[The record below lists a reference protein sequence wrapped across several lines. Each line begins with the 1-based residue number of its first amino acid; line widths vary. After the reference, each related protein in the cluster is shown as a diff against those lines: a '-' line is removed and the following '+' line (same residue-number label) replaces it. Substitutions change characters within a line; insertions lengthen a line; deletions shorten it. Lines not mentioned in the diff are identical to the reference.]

1 MHHLLQVCPFCSTV
15 SYVDDIIPGISGRK
29 CMISVFTAEIR
40 PAYKKSPR
48 SQRRRG
54 SLRILHSCPA
64 AVASVKNFLPGRVTS
79 FVQLHILMPG
89 DCA

>member
-1 MHHLLQVCPFCSTV
+1 MHHLLQVCPSRCTGF
-15 SYVDDIIPGISGRK
+15 YVDDMIPDMNAYK

-40 PAYKKSPR
+40 PAYKKRPR
-48 SQRRRG
+48 SQRLRG
-54 SLRILHSCPA
+54 SLRILHSRPA
-64 AVASVKNFLPGRVTS
+64 AGASGKNFLPGRVTS